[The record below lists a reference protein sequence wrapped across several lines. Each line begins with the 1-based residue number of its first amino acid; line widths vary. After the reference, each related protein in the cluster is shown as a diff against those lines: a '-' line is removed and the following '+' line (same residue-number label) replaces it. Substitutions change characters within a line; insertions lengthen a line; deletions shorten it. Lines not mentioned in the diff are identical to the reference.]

1 MGIPSYFSYII
12 KNYSNI
18 ISNLSKLHKNNV
30 VVDNLFMDCNS
41 IIYDVFNSLPEHE
54 KCMFNDNIENIII
67 ERVIAKIEYY
77 ITLLNPSNNV
87 FIAFDGVAPFAKM
100 EQQRT
105 RRYKSTY
112 MCQHIDPILR
122 NRQKNEDAS
131 LWSTCSITPGTQF
144 MNRLSHSVREHFIQ
158 PSKLLLR
165 HIIVSASDIPGEGE
179 HKMFEYLRNSMNAKS
194 VLENLFVYGLDS
206 DLIMLSIFHKELTKN
221 IYVCRE
227 APEFSKSQLDIN
239 SLLKKTPHSGVSNK
253 VGTFS
258 QDMALQHMNASSIP
272 PEMLFMDIGMLS
284 NAILLEMDC
293 IVSDKHR
300 IYDYIILCFFLG
312 NDFLPHFPSLNIRKS
327 GIQIL
332 IETYRAKIGSSND
345 LFFVSKENGNIQW
358 RTLQIFIREL
368 VKHEHSHIL
377 QEYFI
382 RDKMSKYKYAQN
394 TYEEREKML
403 SNTPIIYRADE
414 LYICPNEKMWEH
426 RYYRVLFSK
435 ERTNTNVKQICL
447 NYMQGLEWV
456 YKYYT
461 KGCPDWK
468 WKYHYNYPPLLCD
481 LIKYI
486 PNLDTHFIDS
496 NNVNNKPF
504 HPQVQLTY
512 VLPPNHYNLIGTQT
526 RTFIETH
533 LSYLSLANL
542 KFQWAFCRYFW
553 ESHVILQDIS
563 MDTLEELNS
572 IVSDDPVHTKFIL

>member
-18 ISNLSKLHKNNV
+18 ISNLSKLHNNNV
-30 VVDNLFMDCNS
+30 IVDNLFMDCNS
-41 IIYDVFNSLPEHE
+41 IIYDVFNSFNEDE
-54 KCMFNDNIENIII
+54 KGISNNTVENIII

-77 ITLLNPSNNV
+77 IVLLNPSNTV

-112 MCQHIDPILR
+112 MSQYIDPILR
-122 NRQKNEDAS
+122 NIPKIAQVGS
-131 LWSTCSITPGTQF
+131 WSTCSITPGTPF
-144 MNRLSHSVREHFIQ
+144 MDQLSHRVREHFHFTQ
-158 PSKLLLR
+158 TVSPTR
-165 HIIVSASDIPGEGE
+165 RIIVSACDVPGEGE
-179 HKMFEYLRNSMNAKS
+179 HKMFEYLRS
-194 VLENLFVYGLDS
+194 VNKVPENVFVYGLDS
-206 DLIMLSIFHKELTKN
+206 DLIMLSIFHRELTKN

-227 APEFSKSQLDIN
+227 APEFSKSQLDI
-239 SLLKKTPHSGVSNK
+239 
-253 VGTFS
+253 
-258 QDMALQHMNASSIP
+258 ASSCST
-272 PEMLFMDIGMLS
+272 EMLFMDIGLLS
-284 NAILLEMDC
+284 NSILREMDC

-332 IETYRAKIGSSND
+332 IETYRAKIGCSPE
-345 LFFVSKENGNIQW
+345 LFFISKENGNIQW

-368 VKHEHSHIL
+368 AKHEHSHIL

-403 SNTPIIYRADE
+403 SNTPLLFRADE
-414 LYICPNEKMWEH
+414 LYICPQEKMWEH

-435 ERTNTNVKQICL
+435 ERSSSHDIKHICL
-447 NYMQGLEWV
+447 NYMEGLEWV

-461 KGCPDWK
+461 KGCPNWK

-486 PNLDTHFIDS
+486 PDNNHTDFIDS
-496 NNVNNKPF
+496 SSIHNKPF

-512 VLPPNHYNLIGTQT
+512 VLPPNHYSLIDTQT
-526 RTFIETH
+526 RTFIKTH
-533 LSYLSLANL
+533 LSHLSLNNV

-553 ESHVILQDIS
+553 ESHVILPDIS
-563 MDTLEELNS
+563 MDTLEDLQS
-572 IVSDDPVHTKFIL
+572 IVG

>member
-18 ISNLSKLHKNNV
+18 ISNLSKLHKNGV

-41 IIYDVFNSLPEHE
+41 IIYDVFNSLPEEE
-54 KCMFNDNIENIII
+54 KGAASNNKIENILI

-77 ITLLNPSNNV
+77 IRLLRPSNTV

-112 MCQHIDPILR
+112 MSQYIDPLLR
-122 NRQKNEDAS
+122 NAPSTNEES
-131 LWSTCSITPGTQF
+131 GSWSTCSITPGTRF
-144 MNRLSHSVREHFIQ
+144 MNDLSNRVREHFIQ
-158 PSKLLLR
+158 PGLALSSRTIL
-165 HIIVSASDIPGEGE
+165 VSASDIPGEGE
-179 HKMFEYLRNSMNAKS
+179 HKMFEYLRNHSDVS
-194 VLENLFVYGLDS
+194 ENLFVYGLDS
-206 DLIMLSIFHKELTKN
+206 DLIMLSIFHRELTKN

-227 APEFSKSQLDIN
+227 APEFSKSQLDI
-239 SLLKKTPHSGVSNK
+239 
-253 VGTFS
+253 
-258 QDMALQHMNASSIP
+258 MSSSP
-272 PEMLFMDIGMLS
+272 TEMLFMDIGLLS
-284 NAILLEMDC
+284 NSILREMDC
-293 IVSDKHR
+293 IVSDSHR

-332 IETYRAKIGSSND
+332 IETYREKIGSSNE
-345 LFFVSKENGNIQW
+345 LFFISKETGNIQW

-368 VKHEHSHIL
+368 AKHEHSHIL

-403 SNTPIIYRADE
+403 SNTPILYRADE
-414 LYICPNEKMWEH
+414 LYICPQEKMWEH
-426 RYYRVLFSK
+426 RYYRVLFTHLKNSPLPGVDSNIHWYKK
-435 ERTNTNVKQICL
+435 ESSPSDDIKQICL
-447 NYMQGLEWV
+447 NYMEGLEWV

-468 WKYHYNYPPLLCD
+468 WKYYYNYPPLLVD

-486 PNLDTHFIDS
+486 PNLDTDFINS
-496 NNVNNKPF
+496 SHANNKPF

-512 VLPPNHYNLIGTQT
+512 VLPQNHYHLVDSRA

-533 LSYLSLANL
+533 LSHLSLADL

-553 ESHVILQDIS
+553 ESHVILPDIS
-563 MDTLEELNS
+563 MTILEELQS
-572 IVSDDPVHTKFIL
+572 IVDI